1 MSGGGQRHFL
11 TVAPDT
17 MPGDGDLCY
26 LLKPSSGYGGITVL
40 SAWAVTGVVGTLNL
54 VLQNYGSSGTVA
66 GGTVAGMAS
75 GTATVWA
82 ADTPQE
88 LTLTAANIFID
99 SEEWLVLKKV
109 ESAAGNDL
117 SADATICVEYVD
129 GITTQG

>member
-1 MSGGGQRHFL
+1 MRHFV
-11 TVAPDT
+11 TINPGE
-17 MPGDGDLCY
+17 MPGDGDLVHI
-26 LLKPSSGYGGITVL
+26 LKPSAGYGGITVL
-40 SAWAVTGVVGTLNL
+40 SAWARTGLVGTLNL
-54 VLQNYGSSGTVA
+54 VLQNYGISGTVA

-82 ADTPQE
+82 VATPQE
-88 LTLTAANIFID
+88 LTITAAQQFID

-117 SADATICVEYVD
+117 ANFASVTVEYVD

>member
-1 MSGGGQRHFL
+1 
-11 TVAPDT
+11 

-26 LLKPSSGYGGITVL
+26 LLKSSAGYGGVTVV
-40 SAWAVTGVVGTLNL
+40 SAWAVTGAVGTLNL
-54 VLQNYGSSGTVA
+54 VLQNYGASGTVA

-88 LTLTAANIFID
+88 LTITAANQFVD

>member
-1 MSGGGQRHFL
+1 MRKFL

-26 LLKPSSGYGGITVL
+26 LLKPSSGYGGVTIL
-40 SAWAVTGVVGTLNL
+40 SAWAVTGAVGTLNL
-54 VLQNYGSSGTVA
+54 VLQNYGQTGTVA
-66 GGTVAGMAS
+66 GGTVAGMAD

-82 ADTPQE
+82 VDTPQE
-88 LTLTAANIFID
+88 LTITAANKFID

-117 SADATICVEYVD
+117 TADATICIEYVD
-129 GITTQG
+129 GINTQG